1 MAAARSV
8 LTRAMRGKTCIITGA
23 TSGIGL
29 AAAEALAA
37 KGASLVLIGRDRA
50 RGEAALARVRAA
62 GPGVRAAVH
71 YADLLHL
78 AEVRR
83 LGAELLAAYPRID
96 VLVNNAGALFQRRE
110 LTKDGLERTYALNHV
125 AYFLLTHHL
134 RDRLVASSPAR
145 VVNVA
150 SRAHERASAI
160 DFSDL
165 EQRYSGWTAYCQ
177 SKLANILFT
186 RELARRLAGT
196 GVTANCLHPGFV
208 ASRFGDNNRG
218 ALRWG
223 FGLAKR
229 LVAISEERGAET
241 IVYLASDPA
250 TAGTTGSYFVRS
262 RPATPSAA
270 AQDDRSAAWLWEIS
284 AKLAARAPR
293 GLAALRDAPKE
304 PLLDHLNTRKG

>member
-50 RGEAALARVRAA
+50 RGEAALARVHAA
-62 GPGVRAAVH
+62 GPGVRATVH
-71 YADLLHL
+71 YADLLHM

-125 AYFLLTHHL
+125 AYFLLTHLL

-186 RELARRLAGT
+186 RELARRHRRDRELPTSGLCREPVRRQQPRRPPLGFRSRKAAG
-196 GVTANCLHPGFV
+196 GYQ
-208 ASRFGDNNRG
+208 RG
-218 ALRWG
+218 AG
-223 FGLAKR
+223 SGNDR
-229 LVAISEERGAET
+229 LSRE
-241 IVYLASDPA
+241 
-250 TAGTTGSYFVRS
+250 RS
-262 RPATPSAA
+262 RYCRYDRKLFRALEACHPLC
-270 AQDDRSAAWLWEIS
+270 RSAGRSVGCPAV
-284 AKLAARAPR
+284 
-293 GLAALRDAPKE
+293 GD
-304 PLLDHLNTRKG
+304 